1 MIHCKYHSFRCIIF
15 LWYRH
20 RYLNNVHIVQLN
32 LALSSSFSSE
42 LYTDHKITNSSSNW
56 FTIIS
61 FIKQLQCN
69 TFLIY
74 GQKGFSFYRVKTAL
88 FWNELSSHRFEERI
102 SNSMKSVVSP
112 VIKKIVALK
121 LKTLYIKQATC
132 ITFYA
137 LTKKCFYL
145 TYIMCKYLDIYF
157 KNKLTNMSSFLG
169 TNKTI
174 KFRFERLHS
183 LLNNLGS

>member
-1 MIHCKYHSFRCIIF
+1 MLSS
-15 LWYRH
+15 YRH
-20 RYLNNVHIVQLN
+20 LNNVHIVQLN

-42 LYTDHKITNSSSNW
+42 LYTDHKITNSYSNW

-137 LTKKCFYL
+137 LTKRMFLLNLYNVHVSW
-145 TYIMCKYLDIYF
+145 YF
-157 KNKLTNMSSFLG
+157 LKNKLTNMSSFLG

-174 KFRFERLHS
+174 KFRFERFHS